1 VTPLDWII
9 IAILAVSIVLA
20 ASQGFMFEAFS
31 LAGAVVGYL
40 LAAWEY
46 KHVALW
52 FLPYVKNDWAADAT
66 AFILIFLAVIIL
78 AGIVGRIARWA
89 MHGVGLRWFDR
100 LLGAAFG
107 VLRGALVVMVL
118 VMAMASFGPGSH
130 LLSESSLGQYFL
142 VLGRGAMWA
151 SPYEF
156 REKFRQGLKAID
168 DLRVGKSLLPPKSEE
183 GKPKIPT
190 QTTQK
195 N

>member
-20 ASQGFMFEAFS
+20 ASQGFMFEVFS

-46 KHVALW
+46 KRAAVW
-52 FLPYVKNDWAADAT
+52 FLPYVKNDWAAEA
-66 AFILIFLAVIIL
+66 AGFIVIFLAVVVL
-78 AGIVGRIARWA
+78 AGIIGRIARWA
-89 MHGVGLRWFDR
+89 VHGVGLRWFDR
-100 LLGAAFG
+100 LLGGAFG
-107 VLRGALVVMVL
+107 LLRGALVVMVM
-118 VMAMASFGPGSH
+118 VMAMASFGPGSRM
-130 LLSESSLGQYFL
+130 LSDSSLGQYFL

-156 REKFRQGLKAID
+156 RDKFRQGLKAIE
-168 DLRVGKSLLPPKSEE
+168 DLRAGKSPLPSNHGES
-183 GKPKIPT
+183 KPKIPA
-190 QTTQK
+190 QSTQK